1 MFIDGWMDK
10 EDVIDIHGG
19 LLLSHKKKEILPF
32 VTMCLGLVG
41 IMLSEKVK
49 ERKTNTLWLYL
60 YVESKNKIN
69 SKQNKLID
77 IGNKLVVT
85 RKENIWEECDMGINC
100 MVMDDN

>member
-1 MFIDGWMDK
+1 MDK

-41 IMLSEKVK
+41 IMLSEKKSK
-49 ERKTNTLWLYL
+49 ERKDKYTLTLSICR
-60 YVESKNKIN
+60 SKNKIN

-85 RKENIWEECDMGINC
+85 RKRMLRG
-100 MVMDDN
+100 V